1 MNKTQLNLETVTP
14 MFLHGYDTG
23 TLELRPPPFKALFRY
38 WWRTVQNPITSR
50 ALRKDEALRED
61 EARKFGG
68 TDGRAPFSIRIPG
81 EQIQKLSRTSEE
93 YSLLPHRANMDPVPA
108 YGVEQAFC
116 LELITKDAAASTT
129 YTQIAKLGFL
139 LGGIG
144 NRSRRGFG
152 SVRDTGWNFTNVSD
166 LQCEILNTL
175 NAVADNPRF
184 QINDS
189 FSINGQ
195 TVQIIESTIA
205 SLPKYPVIRR
215 VYFGN
220 PINRVDQ
227 LLENIGWAT
236 HNHADSALGSIDPRM
251 ASPIHVRIQKINS
264 GFVPVVTQLNSVFP
278 NAEPYNA
285 KSYTYEQEQQN
296 FIQEIIT

>member
-1 MNKTQLNLETVTP
+1 MNKTQLNLKTVTP

-38 WWRTVQNPITSR
+38 WWRTVQNPIDSR
-50 ALRKDEALRED
+50 DLRKDEVLRKD
-61 EARKFGG
+61 EARKFGS
-68 TDGRAPFSIRIPG
+68 TKGRSPFSIRIPG

-93 YSLLPHRANMDPVPA
+93 YNLLPHRINMDPVPA
-108 YGVEQAFC
+108 YGVERAFC
-116 LELITKDAAASTT
+116 LELITKDVAATTT

-152 SVRDTGWNFTNVSD
+152 SIRDTGWSFTNVSD
-166 LQCEILNTL
+166 LQCEILDTL
-175 NAVADNPRF
+175 NAVAGTAAHDPRF
-184 QINDS
+184 QINDN

-195 TVQIIESTIA
+195 TVQIIESTIT
-205 SLPKYPVIRR
+205 SLPNYPVIRR

-220 PINRVDQ
+220 PTNSVDQ
-227 LLENIGWAT
+227 LLEDIGWAT
-236 HNHADSALGSIDPRM
+236 HNHADSALGGINPRM
-251 ASPIHVRIQKINS
+251 ASPIHVRIHKINS
-264 GFVPVVTQLNSVFP
+264 GFVPVVTQLNSIFP
-278 NAEPYNA
+278 KAAPHN
-285 KSYTYEQEQQN
+285 YEQQQQN